1 MGHDSPKSGPSHLF
15 IRQAIIMAISP
26 QVTYMYPQLANLAP
40 GPLQALANAAET
52 YLVQA
57 LGREI
62 SPGTKTQTFTGKNQ
76 TYLWLT
82 ATPVSAVTSVVCNNN
97 AQDLTS
103 LHWDSEGRLT
113 RQNNGFWN
121 QLLGWDPGI
130 ANIVVTY
137 TSDGLDQNTQDM
149 LIGAVMTWML
159 DMQNK
164 SSVVSSESIGDYSY
178 TLNTAFMKG
187 LPPYISTL
195 IQPYRVYSAG

>member
-1 MGHDSPKSGPSHLF
+1 
-15 IRQAIIMAISP
+15 MAISP

-82 ATPVSAVTSVVCNNN
+82 ATPVSAVTSVVCNDN
-97 AQDLTS
+97 AQDVTA

-113 RQNNGFWN
+113 RQNKGFWN

-130 ANIVVTY
+130 SNIVVTY
-137 TSDGLDQNTQDM
+137 TSEGLDQNTQDM
-149 LIGAVMTWML
+149 LIGAVTTWML

>member
-1 MGHDSPKSGPSHLF
+1 
-15 IRQAIIMAISP
+15 
-26 QVTYMYPQLANLAP
+26 
-40 GPLQALANAAET
+40 
-52 YLVQA
+52 
-57 LGREI
+57 
-62 SPGTKTQTFTGKNQ
+62 
-76 TYLWLT
+76 
-82 ATPVSAVTSVVCNNN
+82 
-97 AQDLTS
+97 
-103 LHWDSEGRLT
+103 
-113 RQNNGFWN
+113 
-121 QLLGWDPGI
+121 
-130 ANIVVTY
+130 VVTY